1 MSIPIKNILIK
12 TIHLIWENRN
22 NIFTAEIESIMLA
35 SKVLKGIK
43 KKKEVKNDLL
53 SNMAPPI
60 IQSCNIISSFD
71 AKLLIL
77 NYLF

>member
-60 IQSCNIISSFD
+60 RLEPSNF
-71 AKLLIL
+71 A
-77 NYLF
+77 

>member
-43 KKKEVKNDLL
+43 KKKEGQKC
-53 SNMAPPI
+53 PP
-60 IQSCNIISSFD
+60 F
-71 AKLLIL
+71 
-77 NYLF
+77 

>member
-1 MSIPIKNILIK
+1 MEKLFLLLVATAFLVSCDQAPKEVPINPK
-12 TIHLIWENRN
+12 
-22 NIFTAEIESIMLA
+22 IESIMLA

-60 IQSCNIISSFD
+60 IQSCSVD
-71 AKLLIL
+71 
-77 NYLF
+77 